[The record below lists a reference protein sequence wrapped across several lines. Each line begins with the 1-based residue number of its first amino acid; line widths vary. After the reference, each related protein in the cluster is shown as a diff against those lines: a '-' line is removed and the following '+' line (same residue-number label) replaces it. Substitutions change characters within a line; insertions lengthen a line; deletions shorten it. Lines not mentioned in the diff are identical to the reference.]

1 MRLPAHATALG
12 KCLLSEC
19 SEEELVKL
27 YPISELQRFTERT
40 IGSRE
45 ALMVAVAEVREAG
58 GAEDWEEVTA
68 GLCCVA
74 APIRDASGRL
84 VAAVNFSMPV
94 AREYTAKWHLMRG
107 AI

>member
-27 YPISELQRFTERT
+27 YPISELQRFTKLT

-58 GAEDWEEVTA
+58 GLRT
-68 GLCCVA
+68 
-74 APIRDASGRL
+74 GR
-84 VAAVNFSMPV
+84 
-94 AREYTAKWHLMRG
+94 R
-107 AI
+107 